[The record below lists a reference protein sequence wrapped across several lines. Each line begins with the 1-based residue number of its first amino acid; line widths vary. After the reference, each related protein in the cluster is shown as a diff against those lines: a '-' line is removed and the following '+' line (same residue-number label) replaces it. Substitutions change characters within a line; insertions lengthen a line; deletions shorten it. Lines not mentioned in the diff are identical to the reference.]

1 MKNAVILLTK
11 APSSGVKQRIA
22 NIKGVEYAQKLYED
36 FLRQITKTIGYY
48 ELLAFIDPIEL
59 VDEVKELVNAKEYLP
74 QEGNNL
80 GEKIM
85 NAINTALD
93 MEYSRIVL
101 ISSDSPTI
109 PKDYIDQAFT
119 TFNIDEMVIGPS
131 EDGGF
136 YLIGSSV
143 RITPRLFEG
152 VEWGESNVFDKLL
165 ANIHDLDITYNI
177 LTEWYDIDTVE
188 QAEKY
193 LNEQK
198 S

>member
-1 MKNAVILLTK
+1 
-11 APSSGVKQRIA
+11 
-22 NIKGVEYAQKLYED
+22 
-36 FLRQITKTIGYY
+36 
-48 ELLAFIDPIEL
+48 
-59 VDEVKELVNAKEYLP
+59 
-74 QEGNNL
+74 
-80 GEKIM
+80 M

-119 TFNIDEMVIGPS
+119 TLNIDEMVIGPS